1 MRFTNDFEVPL
12 SRKCTEDQPLASTG
26 LSTTPLRSTETKR
39 RRLTSETAGGLVL
52 RGDLNVTT
60 AADAN
65 LGAVLRSKEPDVTIR
80 NTLVLWSNELKRLQ
94 PKVYVSEHLVE
105 CGLAL
110 FRHLRLVQWHALLD
124 GNLSHEQL
132 SCQLTL
138 RHDLAACYWT
148 ALKHCSVRTAVPN
161 RSLMSKATA
170 TDPTTLG
177 QREVDAMVTMEWE
190 VNAVLRVVG
199 LVQ

>member
-1 MRFTNDFEVPL
+1 M
-12 SRKCTEDQPLASTG
+12 
-26 LSTTPLRSTETKR
+26 
-39 RRLTSETAGGLVL
+39 
-52 RGDLNVTT
+52 
-60 AADAN
+60 
-65 LGAVLRSKEPDVTIR
+65 
-80 NTLVLWSNELKRLQ
+80 
-94 PKVYVSEHLVE
+94 
-105 CGLAL
+105 
-110 FRHLRLVQWHALLD
+110 QWHALLD
-124 GNLSHEQL
+124 GNLSHEHL

-177 QREVDAMVTMEWE
+177 LREVDAMVTMEWE

-199 LVQ
+199 LVKP